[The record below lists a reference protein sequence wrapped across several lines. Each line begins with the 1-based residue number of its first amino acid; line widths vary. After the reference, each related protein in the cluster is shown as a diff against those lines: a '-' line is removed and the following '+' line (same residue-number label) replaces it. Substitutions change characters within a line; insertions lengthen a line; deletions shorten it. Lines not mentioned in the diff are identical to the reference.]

1 MSELNLKSNKKNKLK
16 KGEDDSITEGQI
28 GGLTTTDF
36 GNKAGR
42 RKKNKNKQDDV
53 TDGQMPGTTPGKK
66 ATPTPG
72 DSDMGSNAG
81 GSEQTP
87 APRRKKTRK
96 SAQNADADTGS
107 NDPSKQ

>member
-1 MSELNLKSNKKNKLK
+1 MK
-16 KGEDDSITEGQI
+16 KGDDDSITEGTI
-28 GGLTTTDF
+28 GGLQTTDF

-42 RKKNKNKQDDV
+42 RNKNKNKQDDV
-53 TDGQMPGTTPGKK
+53 TDGQMPGSTPYGKTK
-66 ATPTPG
+66 TPTPG

-96 SAQNADADTGS
+96 HAQNADADTGS

>member
-1 MSELNLKSNKKNKLK
+1 MNLKSNKKNKLK

-36 GNKAGR
+36 GNKGGR
-42 RKKNKNKQDDV
+42 RNKNKNKQDDV
-53 TDGQMPGTTPGKK
+53 TDGQMPGTTPGNKK
-66 ATPTPG
+66 VTPTPG